1 MIDLKLLLQEEK
13 GLGKN
18 PYYSY
23 KVSSLEDINSSILAM
38 KKVETKE
45 SLRQDA
51 ISMEYENPD
60 SIVLSFVA
68 GRINLLLNPHEAQIR
83 LNNLMNTFHDKRN
96 YDCAEFIASTILMT
110 AETPNPLRVLGE
122 IAESRGNESD
132 KWAYYERYVRCNS
145 NDTDII
151 ILVADN
157 YEKNGDKKS
166 ARGFYQRALN
176 RLLVTPDDN
185 KIQDTFAKLLK
196 NNTSDYSFYSTYLSK
211 LGKTPLALNLSKLL
225 LDYLYAEKAAF
236 TPETTGLQK
245 RKNIENIIDVIRTI
259 LSINSADEE
268 TRTKLQAVL
277 KERYG
282 KSSRYEECSK
292 KFDVTKANTDPIRA
306 LDEFQKNIAYSKN
319 TYVLQNAT
327 KKVGLITDVS
337 PAGLLTV
344 KFSSRPGDEVKI
356 NISNAM
362 LSLTALPSGDIR
374 AIKKGKKA
382 EVIKEKIYSDG
393 GFDWLLVTMLLSS
406 PNKSSQIKDMK
417 EELVPSVLSEKE
429 WDNVSKQIKN
439 LALVNPYI
447 DIINKNTFHLKDYP
461 STREER
467 IYETFIGYKDFSK
480 RVVSI
485 IEASEDMIDLKS
497 DSFLEMVSYFSSYL
511 KDERNTTATRIE
523 ALLVVE
529 MMGEKDVPVQAEL
542 SFSELYSP
550 LTLVE
555 KKGVYENLSCKAT
568 KKAYIDLVSST
579 DKKAYDVLELI
590 FPVNPTKE
598 LMKKMEAVNAKKFD
612 DYMARALSDYK
623 NNLIAYCFFVETG
636 VTKADLKNSKISQD
650 DFILSLLNCLS
661 FLYSSY
667 SEDRQRKAVR
677 DYLVTNGNLLAY
689 LRTASEDQ
697 LKKLAS
703 HLVWNAGLTDK
714 EKEEYKTLILSRF
727 PSFDFGEKTEEE
739 ETPVEISVMRG
750 FMCTKSSFE
759 KKQAELIDIKEK
771 QIPFT
776 LHEIKVARELG
787 DLRENSEYQYAKD
800 HKVFLDREYEKLA
813 NELSSVKIM
822 SMNDVLEGRVGF
834 GTKVSFEDKKTG
846 EKKTFTFFGRWESD
860 PDNGVI
866 DINAPVGQCLIN
878 HSVGDEVEF
887 NSGSVSTTYI
897 IKSIEK
903 VDF

>member
-1 MIDLKLLLQEEK
+1 M
-13 GLGKN
+13 
-18 PYYSY
+18 
-23 KVSSLEDINSSILAM
+23 
-38 KKVETKE
+38 
-45 SLRQDA
+45 
-51 ISMEYENPD
+51 
-60 SIVLSFVA
+60 
-68 GRINLLLNPHEAQIR
+68 
-83 LNNLMNTFHDKRN
+83 
-96 YDCAEFIASTILMT
+96 
-110 AETPNPLRVLGE
+110 RVLGE

-157 YEKNGDKKS
+157 YEKNGDRKS

-176 RLLVTPDDN
+176 RLLVTPDDS

-211 LGKTPLALNLSKLL
+211 LGKTPLALNLAKLL

-277 KERYG
+277 RERYG

-292 KFDVTKANTDPIRA
+292 KFDVTKANTDPLKA

-439 LALVNPYI
+439 LAQVNPYI
-447 DIINKNTFHLKDYP
+447 DIINKNTFHLRDYP

-511 KDERNTTATRIE
+511 KDERNTIPTRIE

-550 LTLVE
+550 LTLLE

-568 KKAYIDLVSST
+568 KKAYIDLVSTT

-636 VTKADLKNSKISQD
+636 VTKADLKNCKISQD

-677 DYLVTNGNLLAY
+677 DYLVTNGNLLSY

-714 EKEEYKTLILSRF
+714 EKDEYKALILSRF

-822 SMNDVLEGRVGF
+822 SMNDVLDGRVGF

-846 EKKTFTFFGRWESD
+846 ETKTFTFFGRWESD

>member
-1 MIDLKLLLQEEK
+1 MIDLKALLQEEK

-96 YDCAEFIASTILMT
+96 YDCAEFIATTILQT

-157 YEKNGDKKS
+157 YEKNGDRKS

-176 RLLVTPDDN
+176 RLLVTPDDS

-211 LGKTPLALNLSKLL
+211 LGKTPLALNLAKLL

-277 KERYG
+277 RERYG

-292 KFDVTKANTDPIRA
+292 KFDVTKANTDPLKA

-439 LALVNPYI
+439 LAQVNPYI
-447 DIINKNTFHLKDYP
+447 DIINKNTFHLRDYP

-511 KDERNTTATRIE
+511 KDERNTIPTRIE

-550 LTLVE
+550 LTLLE

-568 KKAYIDLVSST
+568 KKAYIDLVSTT

-612 DYMARALSDYK
+612 DYMARALADYK

-636 VTKADLKNSKISQD
+636 VTKADLKNCKISQD

-677 DYLVTNGNLLAY
+677 DYLVTNGNLLSY

-714 EKEEYKTLILSRF
+714 EKDEYKALILSRF

-822 SMNDVLEGRVGF
+822 SMNDVLDGRVGF

-846 EKKTFTFFGRWESD
+846 ETKTFTFFGRWESD

>member
-1 MIDLKLLLQEEK
+1 MIDLKVLLQEEK

-96 YDCAEFIASTILMT
+96 YDCAEFIAKTILMT

-132 KWAYYERYVRCNS
+132 RWSYYERYVRCNS

-157 YEKNGDKKS
+157 YEKNGDRKS

-176 RLLVTPDDN
+176 RLLVTPDDS

-196 NNTSDYSFYSTYLSK
+196 NDTSDYSFYSTYLSK
-211 LGKTPLALNLSKLL
+211 LGKTTLALSLAKLL
-225 LDYLYAEKAAF
+225 LDYLYAEKASF
-236 TPETTGLQK
+236 TSETTGLQK
-245 RKNIENIIDVIRTI
+245 RKNIDNIIDVIRTI
-259 LSINSADEE
+259 LSINSSDEE
-268 TRTKLQAVL
+268 TRAKLQAVL
-277 KERYG
+277 RERYG

-292 KFDVTKANTDPIRA
+292 KFDVTKANTDPIKA

-337 PAGLLTV
+337 QQGLLTV
-344 KFSSRPGDEVKI
+344 KFSSRPGDEVRI

-382 EVIKEKIYSDG
+382 EVIRDKIYGEG

-406 PNKSSQIKDMK
+406 PNKSCQIKDMK
-417 EELVPSVLSEKE
+417 EELVPSVLGEKE

-447 DIINKNTFHLKDYP
+447 DIINKNTFHLRDYP

-485 IEASEDMIDLKS
+485 IEASEDMIDLRS

-511 KDERNTTATRIE
+511 KDERNTIATRIE

-550 LTLVE
+550 LSLVE

-598 LMKKMEAVNAKKFD
+598 LMKKMEAVNSKKFG

-636 VTKADLKNSKISQD
+636 VTKADLKSCRINQD

-677 DYLVTNGNLLAY
+677 DYLITDGNLQSY
-689 LRTASEDQ
+689 LGTASEDQ
-697 LKKLAS
+697 LRKLAS
-703 HLVWNAGLTDK
+703 HLVWNAGITDK
-714 EKEEYKTLILSRF
+714 EKDDYKALILSRF
-727 PSFDFGEKTEEE
+727 PSFDFGEKTEED

-750 FMCTKSSFE
+750 FMCTKASFE

-813 NELSSVKIM
+813 NELSSVRIM
-822 SMNDVLEGRVGF
+822 TMNDVLEGRVGF
-834 GTKVSFEDKKTG
+834 GTKVSFKDVKTG
-846 EKKTFTFFGRWESD
+846 ETKSFLFFGRWESD

-897 IKSIEK
+897 IESIEK
-903 VDF
+903 VSF

>member
-211 LGKTPLALNLSKLL
+211 LGKTPLALNLAKLL

-268 TRTKLQAVL
+268 TRGKLQAVL

-439 LALVNPYI
+439 LALGNPYI
-447 DIINKNTFHLKDYP
+447 DIINKNTFHLRDYP

-598 LMKKMEAVNAKKFD
+598 LMKKMEAVNSKKFD

-636 VTKADLKNSKISQD
+636 VTKADLKNCRISQD
-650 DFILSLLNCLS
+650 DFTLSLLNCLS

-677 DYLVTNGNLLAY
+677 DYLVTNGNLLSY
-689 LRTASEDQ
+689 LRTASEEQ

-703 HLVWNAGLTDK
+703 HLVWNAGLTDR
-714 EKEEYKTLILSRF
+714 EKEEYKALILSRF
-727 PSFDFGEKTEEE
+727 QSFDFGEKTEEE

-822 SMNDVLEGRVGF
+822 SMNDVLDGRVGF

-846 EKKTFTFFGRWESD
+846 ETKTFTFFGRWESD